1 MPDSDSFLPQ
11 WQRVLQQTFGF
22 NHLRPGQQ
30 PVVEAL
36 LAGRSAAAIFPT
48 GSGKSLCYQLPA
60 LMLPHL
66 TLVVSPLLALM
77 QDQVAFLQSKGIA
90 AASIDSSQSR
100 EQVQQI
106 QADVRSGKI
115 KILMVSVERLKN
127 ERFRQ
132 FIEQI
137 PISLLVVDEAHC
149 ISEWGH
155 NFRPDYLKLP
165 DYCADFKIPQVLLL
179 TATAT
184 KAVIDDMCGRFQI
197 QPQDVV
203 TTGFYRPNLRLLV
216 QPTAE
221 TERRQKCLQWL
232 QHLNKKQSEK
242 GENFGAIIYVTLQQT
257 AHEVADYL
265 APHLPFP
272 VKAYHA
278 GLSSDERDQIQQ
290 EFMVGT
296 TPCIVATIAFG
307 MGVDKSNI
315 RQVMHYDLPKSIEN
329 YSQEIGR
336 AGRDGLPSDC
346 VMLADS
352 SGFQVL
358 ENFVYGD
365 TPELSGI
372 HIVLDQIRNNLA
384 THFNDQRWE
393 VLMTPLSALSNIRL
407 LPLKTLLVNLEMRGI
422 LTAQFSYFAEY
433 KYKLTMS
440 ESELLA
446 NFDEAR
452 QQFLQQVFNTSQKA
466 RSWITLDTEA
476 LIKHTGDSESR
487 RRAIVALEYC
497 QEKGWLELQSKQM
510 TDVYRVDVDKL
521 NQPDLAQQLA
531 SHFAEK
537 ERSEIQR
544 IQAMLQLLQQPT
556 CLSRSLA
563 HYFNDFNMTQD
574 CGHCSVCIG
583 KHQAWPQ
590 PESLPVL
597 QSEQLQDLSVPLQQ
611 AIQQQFNQAAS
622 VDLLTRYLAGI
633 TAPWLTK
640 VKARQ
645 LGAMGVLEHYPYA
658 QIKNALTKNQ

>member
-1 MPDSDSFLPQ
+1 MSSSS
-11 WQRVLQQTFGF
+11 WQPVLQQTFGF
-22 NHLRPGQQ
+22 DQLRPGQQ

-60 LMLPHL
+60 LLLPHL

-100 EQVQQI
+100 EQAQQI
-106 QADVRSGKI
+106 QADVRSGQI

-132 FIEQI
+132 FISQV

-165 DYCADFKIPQVLLL
+165 DYCADLAIPQVLLL

-184 KAVIDDMCGRFQI
+184 RAVIDDMCSHFRI
-197 QPQDVV
+197 AADDVV

-216 QPTAE
+216 QPTAA
-221 TERRQKCLQWL
+221 RQRKQKALQWL
-232 QHLNKKQSEK
+232 MHLHNKQTQQ
-242 GENFGAIIYVTLQQT
+242 GRDFGAIIYVTLQQT

-265 APHLPFP
+265 APQLPFA
-272 VKAYHA
+272 VQAYHA
-278 GLSSDERDQIQQ
+278 GLSSDERELIQQ
-290 EFMVGT
+290 QFMSGE

-346 VMLADS
+346 VMLADA
-352 SGFQVL
+352 SGFQLL

-365 TPELSGI
+365 TPELAAI
-372 HIVLDQIRNNLA
+372 ERVLQQIRENLSYQA
-384 THFNDQRWE
+384 NETRWE

-407 LPLKTLLVNLEMRGI
+407 LPLKTLLVNLELRGV
-422 LTAQFSYFAEY
+422 LTAQFSYFADY
-433 KYKLTMS
+433 KYKLHIS
-440 ESELLA
+440 EAQLLA
-446 NFDEAR
+446 KFDAPR
-452 QQFLQQVFNTSQKA
+452 QQFLQQVINTSKKA
-466 RSWITLDTEA
+466 RSWITFDADALLQHSGEA
-476 LIKHTGDSESR
+476 DSR
-487 RRAIVALEYC
+487 RRAITALEYC

-510 TDVYRVDVDKL
+510 TDVYRVDIDKL
-521 NQPDLAQQLA
+521 NQPGLAQQLA
-531 SHFAEK
+531 QHFAEK
-537 ERSEIQR
+537 EHSEIQR
-544 IQAMLQLLQQPT
+544 IRTMLQLLQDQQ
-556 CLSRSLA
+556 CLSRALA
-563 HYFNDFNMTQD
+563 HYFDDTQMQQD

-583 KHQAWPQ
+583 KHLPWPQ
-590 PESLPVL
+590 PQALP
-597 QSEQLQDLSVPLQQ
+597 DLSQYQAQQLCQPLQQ
-611 AIQQQFNQAAS
+611 VIQQQFGVVAP

-633 TAPWLTK
+633 SAPWLTR

-645 LGAMGVLEHYPYA
+645 LGSMGILEHYPY
-658 QIKNALTKNQ
+658 QQVKHWLSTQL